1 MFWENLLISINIRI
15 FVSEIEVTLN
25 NTIMALEIKA
35 IPTLH
40 GDAAERFL
48 KLIDVSSEERSGE
61 VSSVT
66 RRWLRKFCKR
76 LALDNYE
83 LAF

>member
-48 KLIDVSSEERSGE
+48 KLIDVSSEERKKRGGIKRDPQM
-61 VSSVT
+61 VKKVLQKAG
-66 RRWLRKFCKR
+66 LR
-76 LALDNYE
+76 
-83 LAF
+83 

>member
-1 MFWENLLISINIRI
+1 MGKFAHLNKYSYFCIRNRSHI
-15 FVSEIEVTLN
+15 N

-48 KLIDVSSEERSGE
+48 KLIDVSSEERKKRGGIKRDPQM
-61 VSSVT
+61 VKKVLQKAG
-66 RRWLRKFCKR
+66 LR
-76 LALDNYE
+76 
-83 LAF
+83 